1 MLVQDLTSA
10 VLSFGSH
17 LPRFIKTITSLQSV
31 GVPDS
36 IPVSNNIVLLLI
48 TSKWYKLIELNMVHN
63 YYFHFQKKTV
73 EKAVEYVVIFC
84 CCCSCFIFFSSW
96 FLCHVFVFH
105 KSVGHRIPQ
114 KRGWGGEGR
123 TEFARPL
130 VVQIKNGSS
139 KERGGHRLKLNWR
152 KTCLKINI
160 SLFGPTFQY
169 CSMMQTSSRWQTK
182 RFLFVV
188 KWDSLWSWTIQQVW
202 GSLLNEVH
210 VTN

>member
-1 MLVQDLTSA
+1 ML
-10 VLSFGSH
+10 
-17 LPRFIKTITSLQSV
+17 R
-31 GVPDS
+31 
-36 IPVSNNIVLLLI
+36 
-48 TSKWYKLIELNMVHN
+48 

-73 EKAVEYVVIFC
+73 EKAVEYVVIFVVDVVL
-84 CCCSCFIFFSSW
+84 FFFCSSW

-105 KSVGHRIPQ
+105 KSVGHQIPK
-114 KRGWGGEGR
+114 KRRGGGGGGR
-123 TEFARPL
+123 TECARPL

-160 SLFGPTFQY
+160 SLFDPTFQY
-169 CSMMQTSSRWQTK
+169 CSMMHTSSRWQTK

-210 VTN
+210 VTNQNSFLYIIMIAM